1 MKVGLT
7 FPEKP
12 FRTHGGAAVPHHKNT
27 AKLESKVLPCPEQ
40 VTIPMQQHAGAPC
53 KPLVKVGDLVQVGQ
67 KIGEAEAFV
76 SAPIHASV
84 SGKVTAVTKVMLPGG
99 QTADAVVIQSDGQMT
114 VSPDVKPPVV
124 ETKEDFLKAVRESGL
139 VGLGGAGFP
148 AHVKLNVPK
157 DKHLDTLIV
166 NAAEC
171 EPYITADN
179 REALENYWAVLS
191 GVYAVRDLLKLD
203 RVIIA
208 VEDNKPEVIETLRKI
223 ADNPTHDPEN
233 RVRILPLH
241 ARYPQG
247 AEKVLVQSCT
257 NRVIP
262 LGKLPADVG
271 CLVMNITSVAFLADY
286 LKTGMPLVK
295 KRVTIDGSAIANPQN
310 VIVPIGTKI
319 ADAVA
324 FCGGYSKPPRKLL
337 MGGPMMGIALTT
349 DEQPILK
356 QNNGILAFAEED
368 AALPEP
374 TACIRCGRCV
384 SGCPMNL
391 IPTQLEK
398 YAELG
403 NAEELDRLGV
413 MCCMECG
420 TCAYNCPANRPL
432 VQAIRMGKALVKKGG
447 KQ

>member
-1 MKVGLT
+1 MELT

-27 AKLESKVLPCPEQ
+27 AQMESATLPCPSQ
-40 VTIPMQQHAGAPC
+40 VTIPMQQHVGAPC

-67 KIGEAEAFV
+67 KIGDSDAFV
-76 SAPIHASV
+76 SAPIHASI
-84 SGKVTAVTKVMLPGG
+84 SGKVSAITKVALPGG
-99 QTADAVVIQSDGQMT
+99 QMVDAVVIESDGQMT
-114 VSPDVKPPVV
+114 VSPEVRPPVV
-124 ETKEDFLKAVRESGL
+124 NTPEDFIRAVHESGL

-179 REALENYWAVLS
+179 REALENSWAVLS
-191 GVYAVRDLLKLD
+191 GVYAVRDLLGLE

-208 VEDNKPEVIETLRKI
+208 VEDNKPDVIEVLRKV
-223 ADNPTHDPEN
+223 ADNPKLDPED
-233 RVRILPLH
+233 RVRILPLR

-295 KRVTIDGSAIANPQN
+295 KRVTVDGSA
-310 VIVPIGTKI
+310 
-319 ADAVA
+319 ADVERARE
-324 FCGGYSKPPRKLL
+324 PP
-337 MGGPMMGIALTT
+337 
-349 DEQPILK
+349 
-356 QNNGILAFAEED
+356 
-368 AALPEP
+368 
-374 TACIRCGRCV
+374 
-384 SGCPMNL
+384 
-391 IPTQLEK
+391 
-398 YAELG
+398 
-403 NAEELDRLGV
+403 
-413 MCCMECG
+413 
-420 TCAYNCPANRPL
+420 
-432 VQAIRMGKALVKKGG
+432 
-447 KQ
+447 